1 MQSIRSAISEEEQK
15 CFYRIETPNI
25 LLKELE
31 SLCSSNQRDQRR
43 LLSCCAKFAAF
54 SNSFAP
60 YFDIVALF
68 VRIKPEWLV
77 CFWGSIKLVF
87 QVVTHLPHCKPIIL
101 LYFALPNKSVA
112 RKQSCRLF
120 GKDRRNVREH
130 FGHSSSVPTALRY
143 VQAKANG
150 EKQRPPYSS
159 HVFYLRGRYS
169 FLPKCVL
176 HVLTWQQR

>member
-1 MQSIRSAISEEEQK
+1 MQSILSAIPEEEQK
-15 CFYRIETPNI
+15 CLHRIETPNI
-25 LLKELE
+25 LLEELE
-31 SLCSSNQRDQRR
+31 SLCSSNQKDERK

-68 VRIKPEWLV
+68 VGIKSEWLV
-77 CFWGSIKLVF
+77 CFWGSVKLVF
-87 QVVTHLPHCKPIIL
+87 QVVTHLPYGKPIIL
-101 LYFALPNKSVA
+101 LYFTFPNKSIA

-130 FGHSSSVPTALRY
+130 FIHSSSIPTALRY

-150 EKQRPPYSS
+150 EKQRPHHSP
-159 HVFYLRGRYS
+159 HVFYLRGHYS
-169 FLPKCVL
+169 VLPKCVL
-176 HVLTWQQR
+176 HVPTW